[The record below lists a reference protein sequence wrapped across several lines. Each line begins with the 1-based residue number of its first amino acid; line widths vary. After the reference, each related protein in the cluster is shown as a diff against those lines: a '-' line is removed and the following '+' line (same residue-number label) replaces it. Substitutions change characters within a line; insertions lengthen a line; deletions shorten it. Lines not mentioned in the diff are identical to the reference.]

1 MSAAG
6 RWPCAA
12 EVRRTAFPADTSAS
26 PAARGGARAGD
37 WARWVERGAAGRG
50 LPGEASGV
58 GALCHSGAMSTT
70 PEPQLDELTRLMR
83 EFSDER
89 DWGQFHDPKSL
100 ILALVGEVGELAELF
115 QWVPADEAVASV
127 EEPGRRARAGEE
139 IADVLLYLLRLA
151 DVLGIDVMAAAR
163 AKQAAAR
170 ERFAVEHVRGVAP
183 DKA

>member
-1 MSAAG
+1 
-6 RWPCAA
+6 
-12 EVRRTAFPADTSAS
+12 V
-26 PAARGGARAGD
+26 
-37 WARWVERGAAGRG
+37 
-50 LPGEASGV
+50 
-58 GALCHSGAMSTT
+58 CHSGAVSTT

-83 EFSDER
+83 EFSEER
-89 DWGQFHDPKSL
+89 DWKQFHDPKSL

-127 EEPGRRARAGEE
+127 ADDDARRARVGEE

-151 DVLGIDVMAAAR
+151 DELGIDVMAAAR

-170 ERFAVEHVRGVAP
+170 ERFPADGFRGVAP